1 MQLTMLNGAPNRTG
15 KPSVKIP
22 VLHNNT
28 SYTLVHTLTYK
39 DISDV
44 RVILFFFL
52 SINSFKIR
60 RL

>member
-28 SYTLVHTLTYK
+28 SYTPVHTLTYK
-39 DISDV
+39 DIHISHISDV
-44 RVILFFFL
+44 RVILFF
-52 SINSFKIR
+52 SR
-60 RL
+60 